1 MELQVPHSPMLEI
14 VVALPTV
21 MGFSSP
27 GSPWSDFS
35 CKSQVFRSLCTA
47 ECKGEVSGFI
57 LMKNNGFGN
66 SGDLGNSFL
75 HLPALPG
82 GWGSANGGHHP
93 SSECCR
99 WEVGVGPAQALPG
112 VLQRAPDAPKGSR
125 GSQGFGGLSGA
136 PVALRILEGPR
147 GSGCSSGPHMSWR
160 GVPGNPGCSQES
172 GVFPRVWGAQ
182 QALGCSEGLPQGSGS
197 EHPRMLWSPQDTA
210 KLRDALRIPRCSK
223 SPQKPQHAP

>member
-1 MELQVPHSPMLEI
+1 MQGGGVWFYFNEKQWLWKLWGFRKL
-14 VVALPTV
+14 LPAP
-21 MGFSSP
+21 SSP
-27 GSPWSDFS
+27 SWGLGEREWGAPPQQWVLSVGGGSRASSGTPW
-35 CKSQVFRSLCTA
+35 
-47 ECKGEVSGFI
+47 
-57 LMKNNGFGN
+57 
-66 SGDLGNSFL
+66 
-75 HLPALPG
+75 
-82 GWGSANGGHHP
+82 
-93 SSECCR
+93 
-99 WEVGVGPAQALPG
+99 

-147 GSGCSSGPHMSWR
+147 GLGCSSGPHMSWR
-160 GVPGNPGCSQES
+160 DVPRSLGCSWES

-223 SPQKPQHAP
+223 APKSLRMLHDPCPWNVPKLLGVLLGVL